1 MELMA
6 EQVMPRLNDALKA
19 DEAEINAHVAAQV
32 AAE

>member
-6 EQVMPRLNDALKA
+6 EQVMPRLNDAVKA
-19 DEAEINAHVAAQV
+19 DEAEITARV